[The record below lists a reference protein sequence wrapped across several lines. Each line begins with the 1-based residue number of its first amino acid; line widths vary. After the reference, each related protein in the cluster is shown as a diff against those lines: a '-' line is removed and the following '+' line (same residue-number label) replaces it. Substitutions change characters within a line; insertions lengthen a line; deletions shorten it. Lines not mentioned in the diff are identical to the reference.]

1 MVYFRVKLEGKYV
14 LREIDAYV
22 REALEKPP
30 MSQVFAVLLP
40 MHRKSVDK
48 KYSVAIR
55 TFITKDYMTGR
66 PAVIG
71 KDITKKTIKSLVVIA
86 FNLTHIIR

>member
-1 MVYFRVKLEGKYV
+1 M
-14 LREIDAYV
+14 

-40 MHRKSVDK
+40 MHRKSVEK

-71 KDITKKTIKSLVVIA
+71 KDITKKTIKSLVTSIKNDFTEIDLVIYDITA
-86 FNLTHIIR
+86 KPPATVEWE